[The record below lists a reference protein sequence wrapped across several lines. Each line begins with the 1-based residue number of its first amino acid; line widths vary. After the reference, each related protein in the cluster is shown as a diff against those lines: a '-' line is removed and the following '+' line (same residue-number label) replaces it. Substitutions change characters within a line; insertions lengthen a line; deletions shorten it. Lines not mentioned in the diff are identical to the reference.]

1 MAFREGD
8 FTMQFVCMDDSGRTE
23 DWRTGDTTKMVAVLA
38 ALGIPI
44 TTERV
49 WRDKQ
54 GDERVTYLH
63 GPRSIHPHRS
73 ALPVAKEL
81 ARLYKKGELQRTD
94 PQHPMLDGLRAIA
107 NLLAIK
113 TWHSDGLAHCLA
125 QCADHRCLLIPGT
138 PPRHTDPSIVRTA
151 NIHRAAALC
160 LLGCHLL
167 DITEPSKGQPAYAF
181 ENLPEFLDG
190 ASAAKLITD
199 HKAGTMD
206 QTHPFA
212 FAVECTRTYLKLLKH
227 VDEEITLLMFKAR
240 DEPRYAFV
248 REDASDKARR
258 KTDHFIATGE

>member
-38 ALGIPI
+38 ALGIPV
-44 TTERV
+44 TTEKV
-49 WRDKQ
+49 WRDQQ

-63 GPRSIHPHRS
+63 GPRSVHAHRAS
-73 ALPVAKEL
+73 LPVAKEL
-81 ARLYKKGELQRTD
+81 ARLYKRGELQRTD
-94 PQHPMLDGLRAIA
+94 PLHPMLDGLRAIA

-113 TWHSDGLAHCLA
+113 TWLSTGETHHIA
-125 QCADHRCLLIPGT
+125 QCADHRCLLVPGN
-138 PPRHTDPSIVRTA
+138 PPSLEEPFIVRTA

-167 DITEPSKGQPAYAF
+167 RIDEPSKGQPAYAF
-181 ENLPEFLDG
+181 DNASWYLDG
-190 ASAAKLITD
+190 PSAKQLITD

-212 FAVECTRTYLKLLKH
+212 FAVECTRTYLKLLNH
-227 VDEEITLLMFKAR
+227 VEDEVTLLMFKAR
-240 DEPRYAFV
+240 GEPRYGFV
-248 REDASDKARR
+248 REDASDKAKA